1 MLLLVLK
8 LRRARGVLAAMAVGS
23 KGCGCRICG
32 GASCCC
38 GGGVAAVWL
47 RPGEVLEA

>member
-8 LRRARGVLAAMAVGS
+8 LRRERGPLTLAVGGEVVVAPS
-23 KGCGCRICG
+23 KQWHWRICG
-32 GASCCC
+32 VASSFV
-38 GGGVAAVWL
+38 GL